1 MGIETIIFTLI
12 STVYQ
17 SMSYNKMKRAQ
28 EAEADKRRGSVFPI
42 RGQAESVP
50 VVYGRAALGGIE
62 VKHKTMRD
70 YVHSTGTFTKNLTA
84 GATGTK
90 NEFLLVQSVLA
101 QKEIE
106 EVLYVN
112 VNNKDY
118 QDKDFNHNFLVG
130 APDSANA
137 LGTANGIPTTATFS
151 NCTNLTSVFRLKR
164 DKPQYSGI
172 PAVTSFVK
180 GRKVRTIS
188 ASNVL
193 STSYTYSNNPAYC
206 LLDYLLDADY
216 GLGITTG
223 EVDLASFKHAAN
235 ICDTV
240 VSSGRLVGGR
250 VHGVKPVKEY
260 ATVGNL
266 PTIGDDAF
274 LYKIGESTYKEWIWT
289 DEENEVG
296 SYSDTTAPT
305 RNIPLYECN
314 IVLDTSA
321 KIRDNIQLILNT
333 MGLAELTWTSEG
345 HYKLLLEYPADQAAL
360 NALVHSDHEFDE
372 DSIIREEVTLSWP
385 SAEERL
391 NQATIRFA
399 NEHEDFAEDSVTW
412 PVTDSA
418 AHSAYLTED
427 NNRPFVANVSLD
439 GITDP
444 YHAQARAEQ
453 LVRESRSTFN
463 ISLTVNKKGLSL
475 EPGDFFKVTLPQ
487 QNLTNEI
494 FRVTSIKVMS
504 NFTVE
509 VTGIY
514 FDVNTLAWSVNDD
527 IAYVSP
533 PAFEFDLDPPENLS
547 VTSGTF
553 VSGDGSVFNSFQVD
567 WDNADDSKV
576 RDYEVQWKQSTDSTY
591 FSAVTQNENFE
602 IVNIVPNVTYDIRVR
617 SRTATG
623 ILSDFVSTTDSNV
636 GKDTAPNAPTGLAV
650 EEAYQLLKLTY
661 TAPADKDLA
670 YIEVNEGSTNV
681 FANSTQAGF
690 GERGQFIRPNLANEQ
705 TLYFWARAVDFSGNT
720 SSWVGPVN
728 GTTTLIASGSFDENV
743 QDILDTAG
751 LDSVNSLPASGDFD
765 NQIVFNLAD
774 NMLYRWTGTAWTNE
788 LYTGIEDGSIDS
800 DAIAASA
807 VTAAKIGNN
816 AVTTAKIAVEAIT
829 STELGVDAVTSAKI
843 AAGAVTATE
852 IGASAV
858 TNAKIAVDAVDAD
871 QIAADAVTNAKIATG
886 AVDAGQIAAN
896 AVTNAKIATGA
907 VDSGKIGAGAVTTAK
922 IANEAITEDLIGL
935 DAITETKISDSA
947 ITTAKI
953 SAGAVTA
960 STIAT
965 NAVTANKVNANAI
978 TAGKIAAGAVTTAK
992 LDADAVT
999 ADKVAAN
1006 AIEAGS
1012 IAAGAVTAAKIDTD
1026 AVTADKV
1033 AANAIEAGS
1042 IAAGAVTTAK
1052 LDADAVTA
1060 DKVAANAIE
1069 AGSIASGA
1077 ITTAKLAAGAI
1088 TTGKLAAGAITTNK
1102 IAADAITTDK
1112 IDAGAVTAAEI
1123 TAGAITTAKIA
1134 AGAVTATE
1142 IDTGAI
1148 TAGKLAAGAVE
1159 ADKIAANAITT
1170 DKIDA
1175 GAVTTNSIAS
1185 NAIVSNKILAG
1196 AITAGKIDTD
1206 AVRSDKIQANAVTAD
1221 KISVTD
1227 LSAISADLGTIE
1239 VDTANIA
1246 DAAITN
1252 AKIGNLAVD
1261 TAQIAGFAVS
1271 VVESSVGGT
1280 ADKSIAFTNN
1290 SGVQA
1295 EILVFCSYNI
1305 STTGSGSATVGIELL
1320 KNTTSLDSVDV
1331 TRPDLSPDSSS
1342 AGIKGTLVAN
1352 TTVNNGVSRTFYSN
1366 KTGSGTTVKNDL
1378 ILFIRFK

>member
-1 MGIETIIFTLI
+1 MGIESIILTLV
-12 STVYQ
+12 SMAYQ
-17 SMSYNKMKRAQ
+17 RMSYNKMRRAQ
-28 EAEADKRRGSVFPI
+28 EAEAEKRRGSVFPI

-84 GATGTK
+84 NVSGTK

-118 QDKDFNHNFLVG
+118 QDKEFNHNLLVG
-130 APDSANA
+130 TPDSANA

-172 PAVTSFVK
+172 PDVTSFVK
-180 GRKVRTIS
+180 GRKVRTIN

-206 LLDYLLDADY
+206 LLDYLLDEDY

-223 EVDLASFKHAAN
+223 EVDLPSFKSAAD

-250 VHGVKPVKEY
+250 VHGAKPVKEY
-260 ATVGNL
+260 ATIGNL

-274 LYKIGESTYKEWIWT
+274 LYKIGESTYKEWVWT
-289 DEENEVG
+289 NEANEQG
-296 SYSDTTAPT
+296 SYQDATAPT
-305 RNIPLYECN
+305 RDIPLYECN

-333 MGLAELTWTSEG
+333 MGLAELAWTSEG
-345 HYKLLLEYPADQAAL
+345 RYKLLLEYPADQAAL

-372 DSIIREEVTLSWP
+372 DNIIREEVTLSWP
-385 SAEERL
+385 SAEDRL

-427 NNRPFVANVSLD
+427 NNRPFVANVSIE

-453 LVRESRSTFN
+453 LVRESRSAFE

-487 QNLTNEI
+487 QDLENDI

-509 VTGIY
+509 VTGVY

-547 VTSGTF
+547 VTTSTF

-576 RDYEVQWKQSTDSTY
+576 RDYEVQWKQSSDSTY

-636 GKDTAPNAPTGLAV
+636 GKDTAPNAPTGLSV

-751 LDSVNSLPASGDFD
+751 LDSVSSLPASGDYT
-765 NQIVFNLAD
+765 NQIVFNLSD

-800 DAIAASA
+800 DAIAANA
-807 VTAAKIGNN
+807 VTADKIG
-816 AVTTAKIAVEAIT
+816 
-829 STELGVDAVTSAKI
+829 
-843 AAGAVTATE
+843 AA
-852 IGASAV
+852 AV
-858 TNAKIAVDAVDAD
+858 TNAKMAN
-871 QIAADAVTNAKIATG
+871 DAVTE
-886 AVDAGQIAAN
+886 AVIAA
-896 AVTNAKIATGA
+896 G
-907 VDSGKIGAGAVTTAK
+907 
-922 IANEAITEDLIGL
+922 
-935 DAITETKISDSA
+935 AITETKISNDA

-953 SAGAVTA
+953 SAGAITA
-960 STIAT
+960 SEIA
-965 NAVTANKVNANAI
+965 
-978 TAGKIAAGAVTTAK
+978 
-992 LDADAVT
+992 ADAVT
-999 ADKVAAN
+999 SDKVAAN

-1012 IAAGAVTAAKIDTD
+1012 IAAGAVTAGTIAANT
-1026 AVTADKV
+1026 VTA
-1033 AANAIEAGS
+1033 GT
-1042 IAAGAVTTAK
+1042 IA
-1052 LDADAVTA
+1052 ADAVT
-1060 DKVAANAIE
+1060 
-1069 AGSIASGA
+1069 
-1077 ITTAKLAAGAI
+1077 
-1088 TTGKLAAGAITTNK
+1088 TGT
-1102 IAADAITTDK
+1102 
-1112 IDAGAVTAAEI
+1112 
-1123 TAGAITTAKIA
+1123 
-1134 AGAVTATE
+1134 
-1142 IDTGAI
+1142 
-1148 TAGKLAAGAVE
+1148 
-1159 ADKIAANAITT
+1159 IAANAITSA
-1170 DKIDA
+1170 KINA
-1175 GAVTTNSIAS
+1175 GAVTANSIAS
-1185 NAIVSNKILAG
+1185 NAVTANKILAG

-1206 AVRSDKIQANAVTAD
+1206 AVTANKIRAGAVTAN
-1221 KISVTD
+1221 KIDVTD

-1280 ADKSIAFTNN
+1280 GDKSIAFTNN

-1295 EILVFCSYNI
+1295 EILVFCSYQI
-1305 STTGSGSATVGIELL
+1305 STSGTGSATVGIELL
-1320 KNTTSLDSVDV
+1320 KNTSSLNSVDV
-1331 TRPDLSPDSSS
+1331 TRPDASPDTSS
-1342 AGIKGTLVAN
+1342 AELKGTLVAN

-1366 KTGSGTTVKNDL
+1366 KTGSGTTVQNDL